1 MSEAPRLHNLRSRGA
16 SSYYVAMPTLF
27 LDTETYSEIDIKAG
41 AHRYAEGVEACI
53 TLAMWALDD
62 EPVKITEGPTTEGH
76 DPELWLEFLDLVQ
89 DSSVTKVAH
98 NATFDRVQIS
108 AYTNGR
114 ATGNYLDPAEWVDT
128 MHWAYLLGLPGALKS
143 LAKALKC
150 EDKDTAGTLL
160 INRFAKPQP
169 ATKTFP
175 GGRRMPSDDPA
186 RWTEFRA
193 YGIQDVE
200 VLRQVYRALEREW
213 EALGATPTALERDVE
228 LTSEKITD
236 AGLPLDVEL
245 LHALQRCEDDNV
257 SRQAEEL
264 RRITGLANP
273 NSTAQLHTW
282 FASKGVSLPDLR
294 RATVERLVSDGSLPS
309 EVRRVAELRVAS
321 ARVAGKKLAAAELR
335 RGAGDRARGTLR
347 YLGAHTGRWSGSG
360 FQPQN
365 LPREHLPEGETVDT
379 VLDRCVLGEPVSP
392 TEVAACVRSVIAGP
406 LIVCDYTSIEAV
418 VLAWLAGEQWVL
430 DAYAAKRDLYVETA
444 SRMSAAVGHKMTRQ
458 EGKTALLGCGYGAG
472 PNGLR
477 AFAGDGPSDEALQ
490 SQVDAWRRA
499 NPRITAL
506 WGQLGREFR
515 TGGERIVAGRDS
527 FGRAFRQMLLP
538 SGRTLIYRGIRATQ
552 DRWGRPSVAFWDA
565 RRGIAV
571 ETFGGRLTENLVQA
585 VARDCLASAMVR
597 LDRAGFEIVAHVH
610 DEVLVKGPSEWWDYA
625 AGKPSTAGVEAF
637 RKVRDIMSADP
648 SWAPGLHLRAAG
660 GVVDR
665 YRKLSDADEIDKPQM
680 MCV

>member
-1 MSEAPRLHNLRSRGA
+1 MSDEASGPQNLRTPGA
-16 SSYYVAMPTLF
+16 SSYSVAMPTLY
-27 LDTETYSEIDIKAG
+27 LDTETYSDIDISAG
-41 AHRYAEGVEACI
+41 AHRYAESPEACI

-76 DPELWLEFLDLVQ
+76 DTALWSEFLSLIQ
-89 DSSVTKVAH
+89 DSDVTKVAH
-98 NATFDRVQIS
+98 NAAFDRIQVS
-108 AYTNGR
+108 AYTHGR
-114 ATGNYLDPAEWVDT
+114 ATGTYLDPADWVDT
-128 MHWAYLLGLPGALKS
+128 LHWAYLLGLPGSLKS
-143 LAKALKC
+143 LARALRC
-150 EDKDTAGTLL
+150 DDKDTAGTLL

-169 ATKTFP
+169 AAKAFR
-175 GGRRMPSDDPA
+175 GGRRMPSDDPE
-186 RWTEFRA
+186 RWAKFRD

-200 VLRQVYRALEREW
+200 VLRQVHRALWREW
-213 EALGATPTALERDVE
+213 LTVDRSPLTHERTIERAVE
-228 LTSEKITD
+228 LTAEKITD
-236 AGLPLDVEL
+236 TGLPLDVEL

-257 SRQAEEL
+257 ALQAREL
-264 RRITGLANP
+264 KQITGLENP

-282 FASKGVSLPDLR
+282 FASRGINLPDLR
-294 RATVERLVSDGSLPS
+294 RGTVEPLAADESLPA

-321 ARVAGKKLAAAELR
+321 ARVAGKKLAAAERR

-365 LPREHLPEGETVDT
+365 LPREQLPEGETVDD
-379 VLDRCVLGEPVSP
+379 VLDKCVLGEPVSP

-406 LIVCDYTSIEAV
+406 LIVCDYTSIEAI

-444 SRMSAAVGHKMTRQ
+444 SRMSAAVGHEMTRQ

-477 AFAGDGPSDEALQ
+477 VFAGDGPSDEALRA
-490 SQVDAWRRA
+490 QVDAWRRA
-499 NPRITAL
+499 NPHITAL
-506 WGQLGREFR
+506 WDQLGREFR
-515 TGGERIVAGRDS
+515 TGGERIVAGLDS
-527 FGRAFRQMLLP
+527 FGRAYRRMLLP
-538 SGRTLIYRGIRATQ
+538 SGRTLIYRGVRATR
-552 DRWGRPSVAFWDA
+552 DRWGRPSVAFWDP

-610 DEVLVKGPSEWWDYA
+610 DEVLIKGPSEWWDHS
-625 AGKPSTAGVEAF
+625 AGRPSAVGIEAF
-637 RKVRDIMSADP
+637 RKVRDLMSADLP
-648 SWAPGLHLRAAG
+648 WAPGLHLRAAG
-660 GVVDR
+660 GVVYR
-665 YRKLSDADEIDKPQM
+665 YRKLSGADEID
-680 MCV
+680 

>member
-1 MSEAPRLHNLRSRGA
+1 MSDEAPGPQNLRTPGA
-16 SSYYVAMPTLF
+16 SSYSIDMPTLY
-27 LDTETYSEIDIKAG
+27 LDTETYSDIDISAG
-41 AHRYAEGVEACI
+41 AHRYAESPEACI

-76 DPELWLEFLDLVQ
+76 DPELWGEFLSLIQ
-89 DSSVTKVAH
+89 DPEVTKVAH
-98 NATFDRVQIS
+98 NATFDRIQVS
-108 AYTNGR
+108 AYTHGR
-114 ATGNYLDPAEWVDT
+114 ATGTYLDPAEWIDT
-128 MHWAYLLGLPGALKS
+128 MHWAYLLGLPGSLKS

-150 EDKDTAGTLL
+150 DDKDTAGTLL
-160 INRFAKPQP
+160 INRFAKPQA
-169 ATKTFP
+169 ATKTFG
-175 GGRRMPSDDPA
+175 GGRRLPSDDPE
-186 RWTEFRA
+186 RWAEFRA

-200 VLRQVYRALEREW
+200 VLRQVHRALEREW
-213 EALGATPTALERDVE
+213 QAIDLSPSALERAVE
-228 LTSEKITD
+228 LTAEKITD

-264 RRITGLANP
+264 KSITGLANP
-273 NSTAQLHTW
+273 NSTAQLCTW
-282 FASKGVSLPDLR
+282 FASKGINLPDLR
-294 RATVERLVSDGSLPS
+294 RGTVEPLASDESQS
-309 EVRRVAELRVAS
+309 DEVRRVAELRVAS

-365 LPREHLPEGETVDT
+365 LPREQLPKGETVDD
-379 VLDRCVLGEPVSP
+379 VLDKCLLGEPVSP

-406 LIVCDYTSIEAV
+406 LIVCDYTSIEAI

-430 DAYAAKRDLYVETA
+430 DAYEAKRDLYVETA
-444 SRMSAAVGHKMTRQ
+444 SRMSSAVGHEMTRQ

-477 AFAGDGPSDEALQ
+477 VFAGDGPSDEALQ
-490 SQVDAWRRA
+490 AQVDAWRRA
-499 NPRITAL
+499 NPHITAL
-506 WGQLGREFR
+506 WDQLGREFR
-515 TGGERIVAGRDS
+515 TGGERIVAGQDS
-527 FGRAFRQMLLP
+527 FGRAFRRMLLP

-597 LDRAGFEIVAHVH
+597 LDHAGFELVAHVH
-610 DEVLVKGPSEWWDYA
+610 DEVLIKGPSDWWDYA
-625 AGKPSTAGVEAF
+625 AGRPSPAGVEAF
-637 RKVRDIMSADP
+637 HKVRDIMSSDLP
-648 SWAPGLHLRAAG
+648 WAPGLHLRAAG

-665 YRKLSDADEIDKPQM
+665 YRKLTDADELD
-680 MCV
+680 

>member
-1 MSEAPRLHNLRSRGA
+1 MR
-16 SSYYVAMPTLF
+16 TLY
-27 LDTETYSEIDIKAG
+27 LDTETYSDIDISAG
-41 AHRYAEGVEACI
+41 AHRYAESPEACI

-76 DPELWLEFLDLVQ
+76 DPALWKEFITLVRNPR
-89 DSSVTKVAH
+89 VTKVAH

-108 AYTNGR
+108 AYTHGR
-114 ATGNYLDPAEWVDT
+114 ATGEYLDPAEWIDT
-128 MHWAYLLGLPGALKS
+128 LHWAYLLGLPGSLKS
-143 LAKALKC
+143 LAKALRC
-150 EDKDTAGTLL
+150 EDKDSAGTLL

-169 ATKTFP
+169 ATKAFR
-175 GGRRMPSDDPA
+175 GGRRMPSDDPE
-186 RWTEFRA
+186 RWAEFRA
-193 YGIQDVE
+193 YGTQDVE
-200 VLRQVYRALEREW
+200 VLRQVHRALEREW
-213 EALGATPTALERDVE
+213 EVIDLSPSALERAVE
-228 LTSEKITD
+228 LTAEKITD
-236 AGLPLDVEL
+236 VGLPLDVEV

-257 SRQAEEL
+257 ARQAAEL
-264 RRITGLANP
+264 KQITGLANP
-273 NSTAQLHTW
+273 NSTVQLHTW
-282 FASKGVSLPDLR
+282 FASKGLSLPDLR
-294 RATVERLVSDGSLPS
+294 RGTVEPLAVDESLPA

-347 YLGAHTGRWSGSG
+347 YLGAHTGRWSGNG

-365 LPREHLPEGETVDT
+365 LPREQLPKGETVDS
-379 VLDRCVLGEPVSP
+379 VLDRSLLGEPVSP
-392 TEVAACVRSVIAGP
+392 TEVAACVRSVVAGP

-430 DAYAAKRDLYVETA
+430 DAYGAKRDLYVETA
-444 SRMSAAVGHKMTRQ
+444 SRMSSAVGHEMTRQ

-490 SQVDAWRRA
+490 AQVDAWRRA

-506 WGQLGREFR
+506 WDQLGREFR
-515 TGGERIVAGRDS
+515 TGGERIVSGMDS
-527 FGRAFRQMLLP
+527 FGRAYRRMLLP
-538 SGRTLIYRGIRATQ
+538 SGRTLIYRGIRATR
-552 DRWGRPSVAFWDA
+552 DRWGRPSVAFWDT

-610 DEVLVKGPSEWWDYA
+610 DEVLIKGPSEWWDYG
-625 AGKPSTAGVEAF
+625 AGKPSAAGVASF
-637 RKVRDIMSADP
+637 RRVRDIMSADLP
-648 SWAPGLHLRAAG
+648 WAPGLHLRAAG

-665 YRKLSDADEIDKPQM
+665 YRKLTSADEID
-680 MCV
+680 

>member
-1 MSEAPRLHNLRSRGA
+1 MSDEPLRTQNLRNLRG
-16 SSYYVAMPTLF
+16 SSYSVAMPTLY
-27 LDTETYSEIDIKAG
+27 LDTETYSDIDISAG
-41 AHRYAEGVEACI
+41 AHRYAESPEACI
-53 TLAMWALDD
+53 ALAMWALDD

-76 DPELWLEFLDLVQ
+76 DPALWKEFITLIRNPR
-89 DSSVTKVAH
+89 VTKVAH
-98 NATFDRVQIS
+98 NAAFDRIQVS
-108 AYTNGR
+108 AYTHGR
-114 ATGNYLDPAEWVDT
+114 ATGTYLDPAEWIDT
-128 MHWAYLLGLPGALKS
+128 MHWAYLLGLPGSLKS

-160 INRFAKPQP
+160 INRFAKPQA

-175 GGRRMPSDDPA
+175 GGRRMPSDDPE
-186 RWTEFRA
+186 RWAEFRA

-200 VLRQVYRALEREW
+200 VLRQVHRALEREW
-213 EALGATPTALERDVE
+213 LAVDRSSLAHDRTIERAVE
-228 LTSEKITD
+228 LTAEKITD
-236 AGLPLDVEL
+236 TGLPLDVEL

-257 SRQAEEL
+257 RAQAEEL
-264 RRITGLANP
+264 KRITGLANP
-273 NSTAQLHTW
+273 NSIAQLHTW
-282 FASKGVSLPDLR
+282 FASKGLSLPDLR
-294 RATVERLVSDGSLPS
+294 RGTVEPLAADESLPA
-309 EVRRVAELRVAS
+309 EARRVAELRVAS

-365 LPREHLPEGETVDT
+365 LPREQLPEGETVDD
-379 VLDRCVLGEPVSP
+379 VLDKCLLGEPVSP

-406 LIVCDYTSIEAV
+406 LIVCDYTSIEAI

-430 DAYAAKRDLYVETA
+430 DAYEAKRDLYVETA
-444 SRMSAAVGHKMTRQ
+444 SRMSSAVGHEMTRQ

-490 SQVDAWRRA
+490 AQVDAWRRA
-499 NPRITAL
+499 NPHITAL
-506 WGQLGREFR
+506 WDQLGREFR
-515 TGGERIVAGRDS
+515 TGGERIVAGQDS
-527 FGRAFRQMLLP
+527 FGRAFRRMLLP
-538 SGRTLIYRGIRATQ
+538 SGRTLVYRGIRATQ

-610 DEVLVKGPSEWWDYA
+610 DEVLIKGPSEWWDYA
-625 AGKPSTAGVEAF
+625 AGKPSAAGVEAF
-637 RKVRDIMSADP
+637 RKVRDIMSSDLP
-648 SWAPGLHLRAAG
+648 WAPGLHLRAAG

-665 YRKLSDADEIDKPQM
+665 YRKLTDADELD
-680 MCV
+680 

>member
-1 MSEAPRLHNLRSRGA
+1 
-16 SSYYVAMPTLF
+16 MPTLF

-41 AHRYAEGVEACI
+41 AHRYAEGAEACI

-76 DPELWLEFLDLVQ
+76 DPELWAEFLDLIQ
-89 DSSVTKVAH
+89 DCNVTKVAH
-98 NATFDRVQIS
+98 NAAFDRIQIS
-108 AYTNGR
+108 AYTHGR
-114 ATGNYLDPAEWVDT
+114 ATGSYLDPAEWIDT
-128 MHWAYLLGLPGALKS
+128 MHWAYLLGLPGSLKS

-150 EDKDTAGTLL
+150 DDKDTAGTSL

-169 ATKTFP
+169 ATKTFQ
-175 GGRRMPSDDPA
+175 GGRRMPSDDPG
-186 RWTEFRA
+186 RWAEFRA
-193 YGIQDVE
+193 YGVQDVE
-200 VLRQVYRALEREW
+200 VLRQVHRALEREW
-213 EALGATPTALERDVE
+213 QAIDRQPLAWDHTIERDVE
-228 LTSEKITD
+228 LTAEKITD
-236 AGLPLDVEL
+236 TGLPLDVEL
-245 LHALQRCEDDNV
+245 LHVLQRCEDDNV

-264 RRITGLANP
+264 KRITGLANP

-282 FASKGVSLPDLR
+282 FASKGISLPDLR
-294 RATVERLVSDGSLPS
+294 RGTVEPLATDESLPA

-365 LPREHLPEGETVDT
+365 LPREKLPKGETVDT
-379 VLDRCVLGEPVSP
+379 VLDRAVLGEPISP

-430 DAYAAKRDLYVETA
+430 DAYAAKQDLYVETA
-444 SRMSAAVGHKMTRQ
+444 SRMSAAVGHEMTRQ
-458 EGKTALLGCGYGAG
+458 EGKIALLGCGYGAG

-477 AFAGDGPSDEALQ
+477 VFAGDGPSDEALQ
-490 SQVDAWRRA
+490 AQVDAWRRA

-506 WGQLGREFR
+506 WYQLGREFR
-515 TGGERIVAGRDS
+515 TGGERVVAGLDS
-527 FGRAFRQMLLP
+527 FGRAYRRMLLP
-538 SGRTLIYRGIRATQ
+538 SGRTLIYRGIRAAQ
-552 DRWGRPSVAFWDA
+552 DRWGRPSMAFWDA
-565 RRGIAV
+565 RRGVAV

-585 VARDCLASAMVR
+585 TARDCLASAMVR

-610 DEVLVKGPSEWWDYA
+610 DEVLIKGPAEWWEYP
-625 AGKPSTAGVEAF
+625 AGKPSAAGVEAF
-637 RKVRDIMSADP
+637 RKVRDIMSGDLP
-648 SWAPGLHLRAAG
+648 WAPGLHLRAAG

-665 YRKLSDADEIDKPQM
+665 YRKLSGADEID
-680 MCV
+680 

>member
-1 MSEAPRLHNLRSRGA
+1 
-16 SSYYVAMPTLF
+16 MPTLY
-27 LDTETYSEIDIKAG
+27 LDTETYSDVDISAG
-41 AHRYAEGVEACI
+41 AHRYAESPEACI
-53 TLAMWALDD
+53 SLAMWALDD
-62 EPVKITEGPTTEGH
+62 DPVKITEGPTTEGH
-76 DPELWLEFLDLVQ
+76 DPALWAEFLDLIQ
-89 DSSVTKVAH
+89 DCDVTKVAH
-98 NATFDRVQIS
+98 NAAFDRIQIS
-108 AYTNGR
+108 AYTHGR
-114 ATGNYLDPAEWVDT
+114 ATGSYLDAAEWIDT
-128 MHWAYLLGLPGALKS
+128 MHWAYLLGLPGSLKS

-169 ATKTFP
+169 ATKTFC
-175 GGRRMPSDDPA
+175 GGRRMPSDDPE
-186 RWTEFRA
+186 RWAEFRA
-193 YGIQDVE
+193 YGIQDVG
-200 VLRQVYRALEREW
+200 VLRQVHRALEREW
-213 EALGATPTALERDVE
+213 QAIGEEPSTLERAVE
-228 LTSEKITD
+228 LTAEKITD

-257 SRQAEEL
+257 GRQAAEL
-264 RRITGLANP
+264 KRITGLANP
-273 NSTAQLHTW
+273 NSTAQLRTW
-282 FASKGVSLPDLR
+282 FASKGLSLPDLR
-294 RATVERLVSDGSLPS
+294 RGTVEPLASDESLPA

-365 LPREHLPEGETVDT
+365 LPREQLPEGETVDT
-379 VLDRCVLGEPVSP
+379 VLDRAILGEPVSP

-406 LIVCDYTSIEAV
+406 LIVCDYTSIEAI

-430 DAYAAKRDLYVETA
+430 DAYEAKRDLYVETA
-444 SRMSAAVGHKMTRQ
+444 SRMSSAVGHEMTRQ

-490 SQVDAWRRA
+490 AQVDAWRRA
-499 NPRITAL
+499 NPNITAL
-506 WGQLGREFR
+506 WDQLGREFR
-515 TGGERIVAGRDS
+515 TGGERIVAGQDS
-527 FGRAFRQMLLP
+527 FGRAFRRMLLP

-610 DEVLVKGPSEWWDYA
+610 DEVLIKGPSEWWDYS
-625 AGKPSTAGVEAF
+625 AGEPSAAGVEAF
-637 RKVRDIMSADP
+637 RKVRDIMSSDLP
-648 SWAPGLHLRAAG
+648 WAPGLHLRAAG

-665 YRKLSDADEIDKPQM
+665 YRKLTDADELD
-680 MCV
+680 

>member
-1 MSEAPRLHNLRSRGA
+1 
-16 SSYYVAMPTLF
+16 MPTLY
-27 LDTETYSEIDIKAG
+27 LDTETYSDIDISAG
-41 AHRYAEGVEACI
+41 AHRYAESPESCI

-76 DPELWLEFLDLVQ
+76 DPALWKEFITLIRNPR
-89 DSSVTKVAH
+89 VTKVAH
-98 NATFDRVQIS
+98 NAAFDRTQVS
-108 AYTNGR
+108 AYAHGR
-114 ATGNYLDPAEWVDT
+114 ATGEYLDPAEWIDT
-128 MHWAYLLGLPGALKS
+128 MHWAYLLGLPGSLKG

-150 EDKDTAGTLL
+150 DDKDTAGTLL

-169 ATKTFP
+169 ATKTFR
-175 GGRRMPSDDPA
+175 GGRRMPSDDPE
-186 RWTEFRA
+186 RWAEFRA

-200 VLRQVYRALEREW
+200 VLRQVHRALEREW
-213 EALGATPTALERDVE
+213 QAIDLSPSALERAVE
-228 LTSEKITD
+228 LTAEKITD
-236 AGLPLDVEL
+236 VGLPLDVEL

-257 SRQAEEL
+257 RAQAEEL
-264 RRITGLANP
+264 KQITGLANP

-282 FASKGVSLPDLR
+282 FASKGLSLPDLR
-294 RATVERLVSDGSLPS
+294 RGTVEPLATDESLPA

-365 LPREHLPEGETVDT
+365 LPREKLPKGETVDD
-379 VLDRCVLGEPVSP
+379 VLDKCLLGEHVSP

-430 DAYAAKRDLYVETA
+430 DAYEAKRDLYVETA
-444 SRMSAAVGHKMTRQ
+444 SRMSSAVGHEMTRQ

-490 SQVDAWRRA
+490 AQVDAWRRA
-499 NPRITAL
+499 NPNITAL
-506 WGQLGREFR
+506 WDQLGREFR

-527 FGRAFRQMLLP
+527 FGRVFRRMLLP
-538 SGRTLIYRGIRATQ
+538 SGRTLIYRGIRSTQ

-565 RRGIAV
+565 RRGITV

-597 LDRAGFEIVAHVH
+597 LDRAGFEVVAHVH
-610 DEVLVKGPSEWWDYA
+610 DEVLIKGPSEWWDYA
-625 AGKPSTAGVEAF
+625 AGKPSAAGVEAF
-637 RKVRDIMSADP
+637 RRVRDIMSSELP
-648 SWAPGLHLRAAG
+648 WAPGLRLRAAG

-665 YRKLSDADEIDKPQM
+665 YRKLTDADELD
-680 MCV
+680 

>member
-1 MSEAPRLHNLRSRGA
+1 MPNL
-16 SSYYVAMPTLF
+16 Y
-27 LDTETYSEIDIKAG
+27 LDTETYSDIDISAG
-41 AHRYAEGVEACI
+41 GHRYAESPEACI

-76 DPELWLEFLDLVQ
+76 SRALWQEFLDLVQ
-89 DSSVTKVAH
+89 DRDITKVAH
-98 NATFDRVQIS
+98 NATFDRIQIS
-108 AYTNGR
+108 AYTHGR
-114 ATGNYLDPAEWVDT
+114 ATGSYLDPAEWTDT
-128 MHWAYLLGLPGALKS
+128 MHWAYLLGLPGSLKS
-143 LAKALKC
+143 LAKALRC

-169 ATKTFP
+169 ATKAFR
-175 GGRRMPSDDPA
+175 GGRRMPSDDPE
-186 RWTEFRA
+186 RWAAFRA
-193 YGIQDVE
+193 YGSQDVE
-200 VLRQVYRALEREW
+200 VLRQVHRALEREQQ
-213 EALGATPTALERDVE
+213 AIDMPPSALERAVE
-228 LTSEKITD
+228 LTAEKITD
-236 AGLPLDVEL
+236 TGLPLDVEL

-257 SRQAEEL
+257 GRQAEEL
-264 RRITGLANP
+264 KQITGLANP

-282 FASKGVSLPDLR
+282 FASKGLSLPDLR
-294 RATVERLVSDGSLPS
+294 RGTVEPLAADESLPA

-365 LPREHLPEGETVDT
+365 LPREQLPKGETVDD
-379 VLDRCVLGEPVSP
+379 VLDKCLLGDPVSP

-430 DAYAAKRDLYVETA
+430 DAYEAKRDLYVETA
-444 SRMSAAVGHKMTRQ
+444 SRMSSAVGHEMTRQ

-490 SQVDAWRRA
+490 AQVDAWRRA
-499 NPRITAL
+499 NPHITAL
-506 WGQLGREFR
+506 WDQLGREFR
-515 TGGERIVAGRDS
+515 TGGERIVAGQDS
-527 FGRAFRQMLLP
+527 LGRAFRRMLLP

-610 DEVLVKGPSEWWDYA
+610 DEVLVKGPSEWWDYE
-625 AGKPSTAGVEAF
+625 AGKPSAAGVEGF
-637 RKVRDIMSADP
+637 RRVRDIMSSELP
-648 SWAPGLHLRAAG
+648 WAPGLRLRAAG

-665 YRKLSDADEIDKPQM
+665 YRKLTDADELD
-680 MCV
+680 

>member
-1 MSEAPRLHNLRSRGA
+1 
-16 SSYYVAMPTLF
+16 MPTLF

-41 AHRYAEGVEACI
+41 AHRYAEGAEACI

-76 DPELWLEFLDLVQ
+76 DPRLWKEFITLVRNPR
-89 DSSVTKVAH
+89 VTKVAH
-98 NATFDRVQIS
+98 NATFDRIQVS
-108 AYTNGR
+108 AYAYGR
-114 ATGNYLDPAEWVDT
+114 GTGRYLDPAEWIDT
-128 MHWAYLLGLPGALKS
+128 MHWAYLLGLPGSLKG

-150 EDKDTAGTLL
+150 DDKDTAGTFL

-169 ATKTFP
+169 TTKTFG
-175 GGRRMPSDDPA
+175 GGRRMPSDDPE
-186 RWTEFRA
+186 RWVEFRA
-193 YGIQDVE
+193 YGAQDVE
-200 VLRQVYRALEREW
+200 VLRQVYRALERER
-213 EALGATPTALERDVE
+213 AAIDYSPSALERAIE
-228 LTSEKITD
+228 LTSERITD
-236 AGLPLDVEL
+236 TGLPLDVEL

-257 SRQAEEL
+257 ARQAEEL
-264 RRITGLANP
+264 KRITGLANP

-282 FASKGVSLPDLR
+282 FASRGVNLPDLR
-294 RATVERLVSDGSLPS
+294 RGTVEPLVSDESLS
-309 EVRRVAELRVAS
+309 AEVRRVAELRVAS
-321 ARVAGKKLAAAELR
+321 ARTAGKKLAAAELR

-365 LPREHLPEGETVDT
+365 LPREQLPDGETVED
-379 VLDRCVLGEPVSP
+379 VLDKCMLGEPVSP

-406 LIVCDYTSIEAV
+406 LIVCDYTSIEAI
-418 VLAWLAGEQWVL
+418 VLAWIAGERWVL

-444 SRMSAAVGHKMTRQ
+444 SRMSAAVGHEMTRQ

-477 AFAGDGPSDEALQ
+477 AFAGSGPSDEALQ
-490 SQVDAWRRA
+490 AQVDAWRRA
-499 NPRITAL
+499 NPHITAL
-506 WGQLGREFR
+506 WDQLGREFR
-515 TGGERIVAGRDS
+515 TGGERIVSGRDS
-527 FGRAFRQMLLP
+527 FGRAYRRMLLP
-538 SGRTLIYRGIRATQ
+538 SGRTLIYRGIRATR

-585 VARDCLASAMVR
+585 VARDCLASAMVL

-610 DEVLVKGPSEWWDYA
+610 DEVLIAGPPEWWDYS
-625 AGKPSTAGVEAF
+625 AGKPSAAGAKAF
-637 RKVRDIMSADP
+637 RKVRDIMSADLP
-648 SWAPGLHLRAAG
+648 WAPGLHLRAAG

-665 YRKLSDADEIDKPQM
+665 YRKLSGADEID
-680 MCV
+680 

>member
-1 MSEAPRLHNLRSRGA
+1 MSEQVPRPRNLRGRGT
-16 SSYYVAMPTLF
+16 SSYSVPMPTLF
-27 LDTETYSEIDIKAG
+27 LDTETYSDIDIKAG
-41 AHRYAEGVEACI
+41 AHRYAEGTEACI
-53 TLAMWALDD
+53 TLAMWALDN

-76 DPELWLEFLDLVQ
+76 DPRLWREFLDLTQ
-89 DSSVTKVAH
+89 DSDVTKVAH
-98 NATFDRVQIS
+98 NATFDRIQVS
-108 AYTNGR
+108 AYTHGR
-114 ATGNYLDPAEWVDT
+114 ATGTYLDPAEWVDT
-128 MHWAYLLGLPGALKS
+128 LHWAYLLGLPGSLKG

-150 EDKDTAGTLL
+150 DDKATAGTLL
-160 INRFAKPQP
+160 INRFAKPQH
-169 ATKTFP
+169 ATKSFP
-175 GGRRMPSDDPA
+175 GGRRMPSDDPE
-186 RWTEFRA
+186 RWAEFRA

-200 VLRQVYRALEREW
+200 VLRQVHRALEHEW
-213 EALGATPTALERDVE
+213 QAIGLPPSALELDVE

-257 SRQAEEL
+257 ARQAEEL
-264 RRITGLANP
+264 KRVTGLATP
-273 NSTAQLHTW
+273 NSTVQLRAW
-282 FASKGVSLPDLR
+282 FASKGINLPDLR
-294 RATVERLVSDGSLPS
+294 RGTVEPLVSDESLS
-309 EVRRVAELRVAS
+309 VEVRRVAELRAAS

-365 LPREHLPEGETVDT
+365 LPREQLPKGETVED
-379 VLDRCVLGEPVSP
+379 VLDKCVLGEPVTP
-392 TEVAACVRSVIAGP
+392 VEVAACIRSVIAGP
-406 LIVCDYTSIEAV
+406 LIVCDYTSIEAI

-444 SRMSAAVGHKMTRQ
+444 SRMSAAVGHEMTRQ

-477 AFAGDGPSDEALQ
+477 VFAGDGPSDEALQ
-490 SQVDAWRRA
+490 AQVNAWRRA
-499 NPRITAL
+499 NPSITAL
-506 WGQLGREFR
+506 WDQLGREFR
-515 TGGERIVAGRDS
+515 TGGKRIVAGRDS
-527 FGRAFRQMLLP
+527 LGRAYRRMLLP

-552 DRWGRPSVAFWDA
+552 DRWGRPSMAFWDS
-565 RRGIAV
+565 RRGITV

-610 DEVLVKGPSEWWDYA
+610 DEVLIKGPAEWWDYP
-625 AGKPSTAGVEAF
+625 AGKPSAAGVEAF
-637 RKVRDIMSADP
+637 RKVRDIMSDDLP
-648 SWAPGLHLRAAG
+648 WAPGLHLRAAG

-665 YRKLSDADEIDKPQM
+665 YRKISGADEID
-680 MCV
+680 